1 MGYDMIRYVLLAE
14 VTENTICKHR
24 LEKSTAS
31 SVDIVTLVAA
41 HSLMDNQIL
50 FHLISSEDHKYTM
63 SAYLRLCLKHQRD

>member
-24 LEKSTAS
+24 LEKSTAITTVHWFQQDFS
-31 SVDIVTLVAA
+31 HLVKR
-41 HSLMDNQIL
+41 LPV
-50 FHLISSEDHKYTM
+50 SSEDHKYTM